1 LDAELIADNKSALP
15 PHSQP
20 VLHAGGREEFRR
32 TRAPDLR
39 RIDRE
44 VQGQGG
50 EFVEEFAV
58 PFPSYVFLDLMGMPR
73 KLLDQF
79 IGWQND
85 LMRATDPAVRVDG
98 ARSIY
103 AYIRQH
109 VEAQKVQPTN
119 DFLSAMV
126 NGEVEGRPIDYY
138 ELMGMFYVLYV
149 GGLDTVYSTIG

>member
-1 LDAELIADNKSALP
+1 
-15 PHSQP
+15 
-20 VLHAGGREEFRR
+20 
-32 TRAPDLR
+32 
-39 RIDRE
+39 
-44 VQGQGG
+44 
-50 EFVEEFAV
+50 
-58 PFPSYVFLDLMGMPR
+58 MPR